1 MAELNVGNGFKQSYE
16 NYLSYPT
23 RLIYRTTYPSEL
35 QNYKDRLDQTSDTL
49 CIQDEKRVDV
59 GFRDWVPANS
69 KGSNLNVNG
78 PHVLKRADGDMV
90 LIASNLKSK
99 SEIKKWLGD
108 NSIPGP
114 GSQRQQTATPTV
126 TKPDPKCRFIF
137 VWAPHSKAHLKI
149 TKELLLQIL
158 CYHQVMPSHLDFL
171 SIFGQQ
177 DDARE
182 LRFSGFRYQIFLE
195 LPQGWPVL
203 ATEQRKLCGTQIAT
217 QEGDPAPS
225 TACEQPA
232 KQQTQAINPS
242 GPTSQTPVTPLV
254 TINPDGPCVSEL
266 GRSGRCFQIS
276 YNLKTV
282 VNAAEFKKPP
292 PSPEEQEWSIR

>member
-16 NYLSYPT
+16 SYLSYPT

-69 KGSNLNVNG
+69 KGEFHELAMLLLLKVFIGSNLNAND

-108 NSIPGP
+108 NSILGP

-126 TKPDPKCRFIF
+126 TKPDPKCRF
-137 VWAPHSKAHLKI
+137 
-149 TKELLLQIL
+149 
-158 CYHQVMPSHLDFL
+158 M
-171 SIFGQQ
+171 
-177 DDARE
+177 
-182 LRFSGFRYQIFLE
+182 
-195 LPQGWPVL
+195 
-203 ATEQRKLCGTQIAT
+203 
-217 QEGDPAPS
+217 
-225 TACEQPA
+225 
-232 KQQTQAINPS
+232 
-242 GPTSQTPVTPLV
+242 
-254 TINPDGPCVSEL
+254 
-266 GRSGRCFQIS
+266 
-276 YNLKTV
+276 
-282 VNAAEFKKPP
+282 
-292 PSPEEQEWSIR
+292 